1 MNICNVKPTL
11 KALLFVFVFAYSQR
25 KWFNLSISMARNH
38 QFRVDLEEMGFR
50 SRSHLFLNEFETSA
64 GRFNLLSRNH
74 RDHPYVSDV
83 VDTLSEQ
90 FSSMSLLHP
99 KPRLVPTLPSSLQS
113 SLRPN
118 GVKAYQRLYRERLK
132 LEPFMNFIF
141 QGSAKRA
148 KVLQRQEARL
158 QKRGLVHRNGNVL
171 KESVGTGV
179 FHPLQRPTFKTFDPV
194 KKHNQRN
201 RNQSEK
207 EFMTKEKR
215 GVMTSTTQEQQQK
228 EECHYHLPSDMDFSK
243 DWTF

>member
-1 MNICNVKPTL
+1 
-11 KALLFVFVFAYSQR
+11 
-25 KWFNLSISMARNH
+25 
-38 QFRVDLEEMGFR
+38 MGFR

-74 RDHPYVSDV
+74 RDHLYVSDV

-113 SLRPN
+113 
-118 GVKAYQRLYRERLK
+118 Q
-132 LEPFMNFIF
+132 
-141 QGSAKRA
+141 QDRA

-194 KKHNQRN
+194 KKH
-201 RNQSEK
+201 SK
-207 EFMTKEKR
+207 LL
-215 GVMTSTTQEQQQK
+215 
-228 EECHYHLPSDMDFSK
+228 HLSSSK
-243 DWTF
+243 TFFYV

>member
-99 KPRLVPTLPSSLQS
+99 KPRLVPTLPSSLQVISFFPLFHYSVFTFS
-113 SLRPN
+113 SQVSCFCF
-118 GVKAYQRLYRERLK
+118 GVSYAVFFKA
-132 LEPFMNFIF
+132 
-141 QGSAKRA
+141 
-148 KVLQRQEARL
+148 
-158 QKRGLVHRNGNVL
+158 
-171 KESVGTGV
+171 
-179 FHPLQRPTFKTFDPV
+179 
-194 KKHNQRN
+194 
-201 RNQSEK
+201 
-207 EFMTKEKR
+207 
-215 GVMTSTTQEQQQK
+215 
-228 EECHYHLPSDMDFSK
+228 
-243 DWTF
+243 